1 MNPPSRAQKFEITA
15 AYRAA
20 AEHNGSPDGEWSVP
34 TGDATKPAHLTGED
48 GMSGRD
54 ATKEGRVRSAA
65 RLLPLLA
72 LLVGLGLFFAFG
84 LEDQLSC
91 AALRD
96 NRAWLGEWVAAHR
109 LLAALGFMAIYASA
123 VALSVPGA
131 AILTVAAGFLF
142 GIPAGTAM
150 VVAAATAG
158 STLLFLAART
168 VFRDLL
174 QPRVGRWLAR
184 LQRGFAEN
192 ELSYLLFLRLVPL
205 FPFFVVNLVPAFL
218 GVHLRSFVIATFF
231 GIIPGS
237 FVFASVGAGLGSL
250 FDAGRDCSLDSALT
264 PQIILSLVGL
274 ALLALVPVLY
284 KRFWTRRQS

>member
-1 MNPPSRAQKFEITA
+1 MLQDRGFPTNEAGMNRSE
-15 AYRAA
+15 
-20 AEHNGSPDGEWSVP
+20 
-34 TGDATKPAHLTGED
+34 
-48 GMSGRD
+48 

-72 LLVGLGLFFAFG
+72 LLLGLGLFFAFG
-84 LEDQLSC
+84 LQDRLSC

-96 NRAWLGEWVAAHR
+96 NRAWLADWVAAYR
-109 LLAALGFMAIYASA
+109 LLAVLGFMAIYAAA

-131 AILTVAAGFLF
+131 AVLTVAAGFLF
-142 GIPAGTAM
+142 GTLAATAI

-158 STLLFLAART
+158 ATVLFLAART
-168 VFRDLL
+168 AFRDLL
-174 QPRVGRWLAR
+174 EPRVGPWLAR

-218 GVHLRSFVIATFF
+218 GVRLRSFVIATFF

-237 FVFASVGAGLGSL
+237 IVFAYFGASLGSL
-250 FDAGRDCSLDSALT
+250 FDAGRDCSLDEVLT
-264 PQIILSLVGL
+264 PQILLALGGL
-274 ALLALVPVLY
+274 ALLALVPIVY
-284 KRFWTRRQS
+284 KRFAARR